1 MNRKAEHALTVWPAP
16 AKLNL
21 FLHVT
26 GRRAD
31 GLHELQTLFQ
41 LLDWGD
47 EVGIRVID
55 GGAITRVEADYP
67 VPADEDLAIR
77 AARLLQQHA
86 CCRHGAEIAVHK
98 RIPLGS
104 GMGGGSSD
112 AATVLLVLNRL
123 WDCRLELP
131 ELAELAVRLGAD
143 VPVFVLGRSAL
154 ATGIGEQ
161 LRPVRLGLRRYLLV
175 FPGLTIGTREI
186 FMDPDLTRDSP
197 RIDEAAALA
206 GRGRNDCEPV
216 VRRRYPAMDEA
227 LKLLRKWGHPRMTG
241 TGSGIFLEMDS
252 EKAARDAAREIKNLY
267 NVRAVVGVD
276 RSPLHDRLDAFG
288 S

>member
-161 LRPVRLGLRRYLLV
+161 LRPVHLGPRRYLLV